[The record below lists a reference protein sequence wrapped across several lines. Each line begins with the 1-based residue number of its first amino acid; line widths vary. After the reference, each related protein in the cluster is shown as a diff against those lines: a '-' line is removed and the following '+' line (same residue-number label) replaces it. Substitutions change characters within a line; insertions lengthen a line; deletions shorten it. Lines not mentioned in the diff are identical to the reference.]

1 MTAAELDDAGR
12 PRLDLDHD
20 QPATPAG
27 AIGQR
32 TLVQVHQ
39 HLRAELGELRQAITS
54 VVESRSDP
62 AAARA
67 LINRMTMRQNF
78 WSLGAFCAAY
88 CRVLT
93 IHHTIED
100 EQMFSLLRDRDQR
113 LAPVLDRLSHEHE
126 VIAAVLDQ
134 VDAALAGLVAGDD
147 SPTDSRTAR
156 PTDGSTD
163 RLDRVSA
170 QIERLSDALLSHL
183 DYEEDQLLGPIGRL
197 SIMV

>member
-1 MTAAELDDAGR
+1 MTAAELDDVGR
-12 PRLDLDHD
+12 PRLDLDPD

-39 HLRAELGELRQAITS
+39 HLRAELDELREAITS
-54 VVESRSDP
+54 VVEGRSDP
-62 AAARA
+62 AAARS

-100 EQMFSLLRDRDQR
+100 EHLFSTLRDRDRDRR

-147 SPTDSRTAR
+147 SPTDS
-156 PTDGSTD
+156 PTD

>member
-1 MTAAELDDAGR
+1 
-12 PRLDLDHD
+12 
-20 QPATPAG
+20 
-27 AIGQR
+27 
-32 TLVQVHQ
+32 
-39 HLRAELGELRQAITS
+39 
-54 VVESRSDP
+54 
-62 AAARA
+62 
-67 LINRMTMRQNF
+67 MTMRQNF

-100 EQMFSLLRDRDQR
+100 EHLFSTLRDRDQR

-134 VDAALAGLVAGDD
+134 VDAALAGLVAGGD
-147 SPTDSRTAR
+147 SPTDSL
-156 PTDGSTD
+156 TDSPKD

>member
-1 MTAAELDDAGR
+1 MTAAELGDAGR

-39 HLRAELGELRQAITS
+39 HLRAELGELGELGELRQAITS

-78 WSLGAFCAAY
+78 GSLGAFCAAY

-100 EQMFSLLRDRDQR
+100 EQMFSVLRDRDQR
-113 LAPVLDRLSHEHE
+113 LAPV
-126 VIAAVLDQ
+126 
-134 VDAALAGLVAGDD
+134 
-147 SPTDSRTAR
+147 
-156 PTDGSTD
+156 
-163 RLDRVSA
+163 LDRVSA

-183 DYEEDQLLGPIGRL
+183 DYEEEQLLGPIGRL

>member
-1 MTAAELDDAGR
+1 VTAAELDDAGR
-12 PRLDLDHD
+12 PRLDLDPD

-27 AIGQR
+27 AIRAR

-39 HLRAELGELRQAITS
+39 HLRAELDELRQAITS
-54 VVESRSDP
+54 VVEGRSDP
-62 AAARA
+62 AAARS

-100 EQMFSLLRDRDQR
+100 EHLFSTLRDRDQR
-113 LAPVLDRLSHEHE
+113 LAPVLDRLSREHE

-134 VDAALAGLVAGDD
+134 VDAALAGLVAGDHSLTDSLTD
-147 SPTDSRTAR
+147 SPK
-156 PTDGSTD
+156 D